1 VRSLSAWAVVLVVG
15 CSGGEL
21 DSRATLASAQALPD
35 SGLQIPADSEALPA
49 EWTVAEDTAA
59 NGEVTT
65 ASVQL
70 PASRTIEGLPG
81 SSSTRLILRCLD
93 GRVAAFI
100 AASDSGSDTDSIT
113 MATSVRVE
121 LDSAPSCE

>member
-1 VRSLSAWAVVLVVG
+1 MRVLAVLALVVVLG
-15 CSGGEL
+15 CSREKVPSSVIVG
-21 DSRATLASAQALPD
+21 SAQ
-35 SGLQIPADSEALPA
+35 GRADSTEPNRDDQEAVPA
-49 EWTVAEDTAA
+49 EWTAAEDTAA

-70 PASRTIEGLPG
+70 PTSRTIDGLPADQA
-81 SSSTRLILRCLD
+81 TRLILQCLN

-100 AASDSGSDTDSIT
+100 ASSDEDAEGDSIPSP
-113 MATSVRVE
+113 APVQVQ